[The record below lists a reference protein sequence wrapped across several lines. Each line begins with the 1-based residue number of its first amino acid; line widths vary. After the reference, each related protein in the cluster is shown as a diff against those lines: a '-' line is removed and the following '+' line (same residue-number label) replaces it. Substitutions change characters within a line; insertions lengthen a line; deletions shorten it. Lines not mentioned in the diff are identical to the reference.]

1 MRDLNPQLPITVVN
15 PGADDVRDLFILPSV
30 AALTA
35 IDLKSQK
42 PALKHLRDQFLE
54 VENEE
59 PILLLEND
67 EDNNSDCGSIYES
80 NRGGDSP
87 MEIKSAT
94 PFVRHGFGR
103 VSTTSSS
110 YLSSENPNGV
120 DEMSAES
127 ESQKITT
134 VKHCISKYNQKTK
147 EENNR
152 MQSKS
157 FLATIYDAFPL
168 T

>member
-59 PILLLEND
+59 SILLLD
-67 EDNNSDCGSIYES
+67 EDNSDCGSIYES

-152 MQSKS
+152 MQSKFIFS
-157 FLATIYDAFPL
+157 HYF
-168 T
+168 

>member
-15 PGADDVRDLFILPSV
+15 PGADVREEQSFILPSV

-35 IDLKSQK
+35 IDLKSEK

-54 VENEE
+54 VENDE
-59 PILLLEND
+59 ILLLEE

-87 MEIKSAT
+87 MEIKT

-127 ESQKITT
+127 EGQKTTT

-152 MQSKS
+152 MQSK
-157 FLATIYDAFPL
+157 FTLFEIFIFCPKIQL
-168 T
+168 

>member
-1 MRDLNPQLPITVVN
+1 MPITVN
-15 PGADDVRDLFILPSV
+15 PGDEKEQECNLLKSFILPSV
-30 AALTA
+30 SALTA
-35 IDLKSQK
+35 SDLKSDK
-42 PALKHLRDQFLE
+42 PALRHLRDQFLE
-54 VENEE
+54 IENEDF
-59 PILLLEND
+59 LLE
-67 EDNNSDCGSIYES
+67 EESDCGSIYES

-127 ESQKITT
+127 EGQKTTT
-134 VKHCISKYNQKTK
+134 VKHCISKYNQKSK
-147 EENNR
+147 EENSR

-157 FLATIYDAFPL
+157 FFFANPIFDS
-168 T
+168 

>member
-59 PILLLEND
+59 SILLLD
-67 EDNNSDCGSIYES
+67 EDNSDCGSIYES

-103 VSTTSSS
+103 VSTASSS

-127 ESQKITT
+127 ESQKTTT

-157 FLATIYDAFPL
+157 FLATIFDAFPL

>member
-15 PGADDVRDLFILPSV
+15 PGADVREQESNLNLQSFILPSV

-35 IDLKSQK
+35 IDLKSEK

-54 VENEE
+54 VENEDT
-59 PILLLEND
+59 ILLLED
-67 EDNNSDCGSIYES
+67 EENSDCGSIYES

-103 VSTTSSS
+103 VSTASSS

-127 ESQKITT
+127 EGQKTTT

-152 MQSKS
+152 MQSKLKL
-157 FLATIYDAFPL
+157 FNF
-168 T
+168 

>member
-1 MRDLNPQLPITVVN
+1 MQKPDVRDLNPQLPITVVN

-59 PILLLEND
+59 SILLLD
-67 EDNNSDCGSIYES
+67 EDNSDCGSIYES

-127 ESQKITT
+127 ESQK
-134 VKHCISKYNQKTK
+134 
-147 EENNR
+147 
-152 MQSKS
+152 
-157 FLATIYDAFPL
+157 
-168 T
+168 

>member
-59 PILLLEND
+59 PILLLES

-127 ESQKITT
+127 ESQKTTT

-152 MQSKS
+152 MQSKFIFS
-157 FLATIYDAFPL
+157 HYF
-168 T
+168 

>member
-59 PILLLEND
+59 SISLLD
-67 EDNNSDCGSIYES
+67 EDNSDCGSIYES

-127 ESQKITT
+127 ESQKTTT

-152 MQSKS
+152 MQSKFIFS
-157 FLATIYDAFPL
+157 HF
-168 T
+168 